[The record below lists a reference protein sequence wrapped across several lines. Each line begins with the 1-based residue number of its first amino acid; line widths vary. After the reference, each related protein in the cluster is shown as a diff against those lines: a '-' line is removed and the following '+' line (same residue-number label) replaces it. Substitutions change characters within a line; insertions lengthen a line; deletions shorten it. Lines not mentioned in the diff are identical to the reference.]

1 MNLKIRINL
10 IITLMLALVMLLG
23 AGMMIDNA
31 REDVRAEVDS
41 TTVLALHLLDA
52 EVLHYTSD
60 YTWANSD
67 KKNTVS
73 IFRLQSLDNVRHL
86 RIEFFDSFGRLR
98 DSNRPPTS
106 RGGNSPPVWFEKIM
120 SKVSSSLKA

>member
-10 IITLMLALVMLLG
+10 IITLMLALVMLIG

-31 REDVRAEVDS
+31 QDDIRAEVDS

-52 EVLHYTSD
+52 EVSHYTSD
-60 YTWANSD
+60 YAWANSNTDD
-67 KKNTVS
+67 KVS

-98 DSNRPPTS
+98 DSNRPPMSSGT
-106 RGGNSPPVWFEKIM
+106 NSPPDWFE
-120 SKVSSSLKA
+120 SLMG